1 MLVNIKDCVEVYTI
15 MFYQLIM
22 SYDLIGKGSNK
33 KTPEN
38 IEFAFHRMNLFY
50 LVDFEILLVNEDGI
64 KENRTGSA
72 YNCII

>member
-1 MLVNIKDCVEVYTI
+1 

-22 SYDLIGKGSNK
+22 SYDLIGKGSK
-33 KTPEN
+33 KKKHQKN

-64 KENRTGSA
+64 KENRTESA

>member
-1 MLVNIKDCVEVYTI
+1 
-15 MFYQLIM
+15 M
-22 SYDLIGKGSNK
+22 SYDLIGKGSK
-33 KTPEN
+33 KKQKN

-64 KENRTGSA
+64 KENRTESA